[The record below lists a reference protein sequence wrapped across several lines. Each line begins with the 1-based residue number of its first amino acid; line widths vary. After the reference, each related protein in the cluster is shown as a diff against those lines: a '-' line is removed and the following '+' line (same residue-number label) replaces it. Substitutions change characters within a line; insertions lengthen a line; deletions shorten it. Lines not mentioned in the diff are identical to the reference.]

1 MIGVTISLYI
11 FANVLSMNNIV
22 ELYIFFGTNC
32 GASYG
37 LKHSDISLRNCL
49 QTVIWRPDF
58 AAHVQLLDFRE
69 WGHCP
74 RLENEYGRPW
84 DDQVMSNDHF
94 T

>member
-1 MIGVTISLYI
+1 MVHTTAQTFRHISSK
-11 FANVLSMNNIV
+11 LSGN
-22 ELYIFFGTNC
+22 
-32 GASYG
+32 
-37 LKHSDISLRNCL
+37 
-49 QTVIWRPDF
+49 VIWRPDL